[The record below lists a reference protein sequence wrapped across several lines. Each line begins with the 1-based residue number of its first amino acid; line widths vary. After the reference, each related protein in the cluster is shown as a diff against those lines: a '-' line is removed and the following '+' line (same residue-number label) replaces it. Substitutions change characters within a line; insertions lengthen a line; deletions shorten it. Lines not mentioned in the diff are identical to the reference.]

1 VHRGAAND
9 RRAHPGRAGV
19 SRGAADRE
27 HGGRRRAH
35 AGAAAERALP
45 PGLYHGGVSDLAD
58 LPRRAHDRERA
69 RRPQGRQ
76 ARGQRRRRLR
86 DLQGHHVAGAL
97 GRRGATR
104 REFEKMMMAA
114 MKRALAAAAVLLAAT
129 FVAGGE
135 EAKPELSRVRLA
147 VGGKPALFYLPLTVT
162 ERLRHLP
169 APPVRAGSF
178 PLSWRAPAPPGPFR

>member
-1 VHRGAAND
+1 PLTV
-9 RRAHPGRAGV
+9 GV
-19 SRGAADRE
+19 C
-27 HGGRRRAH
+27 
-35 AGAAAERALP
+35 
-45 PGLYHGGVSDLAD
+45 HGGVSDLSH

-69 RRPQGRQ
+69 RRSQGRQ

-97 GRRGATR
+97 GRCGATR

-129 FVAGGE
+129 LVAGGE

-147 VGGKPALFYLPLTVT
+147 GGGQPALFYPPLTV
-162 ERLRHLP
+162 R
-169 APPVRAGSF
+169 
-178 PLSWRAPAPPGPFR
+178 